1 MSGIDRI
8 VVAQDS
14 EHEEPWVIDAAIQLA
29 SETEAEIV
37 VAGRGRRR
45 EPAVRDSS
53 PQRAGLVGQRA
64 RDGGA
69 GAPGRRR
76 GAGPSAGPLGAGEQ
90 RSIEVAAE
98 EDADLIVV
106 GGGQRPA
113 LVERLLGS
121 VPLEL
126 IQHAGRQVLV
136 VTPPAA

>member
-1 MSGIDRI
+1 M
-8 VVAQDS
+8 VVVVDDVESQRFETLPRS
-14 EHEEPWVIDAAIQLA
+14 ELA
-29 SETEAEIV
+29 SRVSE
-37 VAGRGRRR
+37 
-45 EPAVRDSS
+45 
-53 PQRAGLVGQRA
+53 RATAAQERLA
-64 RDGGA
+64 GA
-69 GAPGRRR
+69 GAGGRALARS
-76 GAGPSAGPLGAGEQ
+76 GPVVQ
-90 RSIEVAAE
+90 TVIEVAAE